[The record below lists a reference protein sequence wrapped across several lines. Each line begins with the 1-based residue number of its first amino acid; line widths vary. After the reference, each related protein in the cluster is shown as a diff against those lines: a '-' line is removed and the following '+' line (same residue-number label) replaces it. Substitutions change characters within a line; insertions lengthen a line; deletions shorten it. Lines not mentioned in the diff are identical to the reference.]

1 MYIYIYIHVHSRAPT
16 CANEDDSPSVFFFAR
31 FTWGSVQRCALFEAK
46 GPCKHIESSPINQVI
61 LRDCTYV
68 SKVMGVTPS
77 HHPID

>member
-1 MYIYIYIHVHSRAPT
+1 MYIYIYMYIAERQHVPMRTIPPAY
-16 CANEDDSPSVFFFAR
+16 FFFAR
-31 FTWGSVQRCALFEAK
+31 FTWGSVQHCVLFEAK